1 MKRMIRVAG
10 TLLLATI
17 VAVGITMI
25 PQKQILAAGDVAID
39 ETNFPDEKFRKI
51 VKKFDSNSDGVL
63 AEAEAATVEELL
75 INRLSYSD
83 GISDLKGI
91 EYFTKLKRL
100 YCRQHNLTSLDVS
113 KNVNLMEL
121 CCDGNQLTSLN
132 VSGCK
137 YLESLDCSS
146 NQLAELD
153 VSKCEELTRFYCFS
167 NQLKSI
173 DVSKCNDLHDFSCYD
188 NQLESLDLSNN
199 SILSKLDCRNNM
211 LTSLDLSKNANLTS
225 LKCQSN
231 QLESLDVSKNTK
243 LDLLSCSDNQL
254 KSLDVSKSTVLRDLY
269 CDNNKITSLNLSKNA
284 ALVTL
289 FCYENQLTSLDMR
302 GCPVLDRLDCYKNK
316 LTGLYVSKSTELKTL
331 HCWEN
336 QLQILDVSKNVNL
349 YELDCSSN
357 NLKSLNLTNN
367 TKLSLLYCEE
377 NQLEI
382 LNIREQEKL
391 FALNCSFNKLKKLDV
406 RGKDALKYL
415 SCFANEIKEL
425 DVNHAMLLNKLCL
438 SVERV
443 EEKRDGVDIYVF
455 DEYAWGSEGPYVAS
469 ELAVDRHTYVWMRG
483 QHPTTTPTPKLNSR
497 SIEIDLSNGDIPY
510 TDNEDLLDAVSVLLQ
525 KCESDSLFDCV
536 FDSENQIIHMDL
548 DCDGNIDVDYLL
560 VGYTFLKKADT
571 CSIEDEIVFTKD
583 QLPGTYYK
591 EIAFVFA
598 DYYDVTF
605 DANGGS
611 GAMDRRRA
619 FVGKKFVLPESG
631 FVAPE
636 GKEFAGWDLGAVGD
650 SVEITADTVV
660 KAQWKDIV
668 YFIKVTDDGHG
679 TATSSVASGVMGTEV
694 TLKADP
700 KEGYKFK
707 KWQVISGGVTIT
719 DDKFVIGTEDVE
731 IKAIFEALP
740 ATPTPTNT
748 PTPKPDDPT
757 PTPKPDDP
765 TPTPIPDKEPSIADF
780 VERLYTIAL
789 NRASEP
795 EGKAFWVK
803 EIEDGNRTGGDCA
816 YFFLIEA
823 PEFKNRGLSDEDFV
837 ETLYKTFFDRASEA
851 EGKAFWVGQLK
862 NKTMTRDQV
871 IMGFID
877 SKEWCNV
884 CADYGVKSGAPTA
897 KAERASKNAI
907 NFATR
912 LYTCCLGRTAED
924 GGLKYWSLALTNL
937 EQTGCSAA
945 KEFFT
950 STEFVNLKL
959 KDDEYVKRLYKT
971 FMDREPEAGEVSYWT
986 GEIAKGTQ
994 TRSSVLASFGQSE
1007 EFTNICKK
1015 YGIDRGTI

>member
-1 MKRMIRVAG
+1 MKRRLILAG
-10 TLLLATI
+10 VLA
-17 VAVGITMI
+17 AA
-25 PQKQILAAGDVAID
+25 ILAAPVIGKNIAQTVRAEEEDISAEGVVPFADVAIN
-39 ETNFPDEKFRKI
+39 ETNFPDEIFRNI
-51 VKKFDSNSDGVL
+51 VKSFDKDKNNKLS
-63 AEAEAATVEELL
+63 EAEIANVQQVYV
-75 INRLSYSD
+75 YSQS
-83 GISDLKGI
+83 IKSLKGV
-91 EYFTKLKRL
+91 EYFTLLKEL
-100 YCRQHNLTSLDVS
+100 YCSRNQLTSLDISKNTMLEELVCNENQLTSLDVS
-113 KNVNLMEL
+113 KNTYLKYLDCYNNQLTSLDVSKNTYLKNLQCWNNKLTSLDVSKNTNLTEL
-121 CCDGNQLTSLN
+121 WCDENQLTSLDVSGCTALKILYSYNNQLTSLN
-132 VSGCK
+132 VSKNTNLTELWC
-137 YLESLDCSS
+137 YN
-146 NQLAELD
+146 NQL
-153 VSKCEELTRFYCFS
+153 T
-167 NQLKSI
+167 
-173 DVSKCNDLHDFSCYD
+173 
-188 NQLESLDLSNN
+188 
-199 SILSKLDCRNNM
+199 
-211 LTSLDLSKNANLTS
+211 
-225 LKCQSN
+225 
-231 QLESLDVSKNTK
+231 SLDVSKNTN
-243 LDLLSCSDNQL
+243 LTELWCHGNCFTDLNIKNCALRSFPDPSYIHERYKREVRNDNGVFYYFHYRE
-254 KSLDVSKSTVLRDLY
+254 DEGIFTTDLHTRIWN
-269 CDNNKITSLNLSKNA
+269 DEEPSVTDPTPEPEPNSQSVEFN
-284 ALVTL
+284 LVTITDL
-289 FCYENQLTSLDMR
+289 WDPFVTY
-302 GCPVLDRLDCYKNK
+302 
-316 LTGLYVSKSTELKTL
+316 
-331 HCWEN
+331 
-336 QLQILDVSKNVNL
+336 
-349 YELDCSSN
+349 SN
-357 NLKSLNLTNN
+357 N
-367 TKLSLLYCEE
+367 
-377 NQLEI
+377 
-382 LNIREQEKL
+382 REKI
-391 FALNCSFNKLKKLDV
+391 
-406 RGKDALKYL
+406 DAI
-415 SCFANEIKEL
+415 N
-425 DVNHAMLLNKLCL
+425 
-438 SVERV
+438 
-443 EEKRDGVDIYVF
+443 
-455 DEYAWGSEGPYVAS
+455 
-469 ELAVDRHTYVWMRG
+469 
-483 QHPTTTPTPKLNSR
+483 
-497 SIEIDLSNGDIPY
+497 
-510 TDNEDLLDAVSVLLQ
+510 VLLQ
-525 KCESDSLFDCV
+525 KCDEEDLFEYTV
-536 FDSENQIIHMDL
+536 NSEKQVIYL
-548 DCDGNIDVDYLL
+548 DFNRDGKTDVYYYLGGFLML
-560 VGYTFLKKADT
+560 VTDRLEHSNGV
-571 CSIEDEIVFTKD
+571 VFTED
-583 QLPGTYYK
+583 QLQGTIYK
-591 EIAFVFA
+591 EIAFVFS
-598 DYYDVTF
+598 DYYTVTF

-611 GAMDRRRA
+611 GEMDPQKYIW
-619 FVGKKFVLPESG
+619 KKLILPECG
-631 FVAPE
+631 FTAPK
-636 GKEFAGWDLGAVGD
+636 GKEFDGWNLGKPGD
-650 SVEITADTVV
+650 SVEITSDTVLE
-660 KAQWKDIV
+660 AQWKDII
-668 YFIKVTDDGHG
+668 Y
-679 TATSSVASGVMGTEV
+679 SVNVNVEGKGIAMASVDSGAMGTEV
-694 TLKADP
+694 TLKAQASD
-700 KEGYKFK
+700 GYKFK
-707 KWQVISGGVTIT
+707 EWQVISGGVTIT

-994 TRSSVLASFGQSE
+994 TRSSVLAFFGQSE

-1015 YGIDRGTI
+1015 YGIDRGTM